1 MHPRLVID
9 EADLSAPL
17 PLEELAALAGL
28 SLSQFKLNFKKEL
41 GTSPRHFISQKK
53 IDCAKKLLPEGCTVT
68 ETAMRL
74 GFSSSN
80 YFSGVF
86 KKFVFLT
93 PPEYIREKK
102 S

>member
-28 SLSQFKLNFKKEL
+28 SLSQFKLNFKKEP

-53 IDCAKKLLPEGCTVT
+53 
-68 ETAMRL
+68 
-74 GFSSSN
+74 F
-80 YFSGVF
+80 
-86 KKFVFLT
+86 
-93 PPEYIREKK
+93 
-102 S
+102 